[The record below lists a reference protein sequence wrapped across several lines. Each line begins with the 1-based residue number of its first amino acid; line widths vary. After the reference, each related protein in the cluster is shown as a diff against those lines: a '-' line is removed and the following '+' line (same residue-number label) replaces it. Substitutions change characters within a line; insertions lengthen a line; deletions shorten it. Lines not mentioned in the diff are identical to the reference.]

1 MRLQQ
6 QQVLSNQLLPLQLVL
21 KVKKDKLL
29 SRKQKQVS
37 KNLKL
42 LMLHSAI
49 CSNSQKLLLLEKPLM
64 KRWESKRLK
73 QRKRQKQ
80 LLLLR
85 KKDKKELSSWTKRQ
99 MPKSKKRKRD
109 SVQLIW
115 PRERCLP
122 SNTKTKWSKM
132 ISEMEKKTG
141 NQTSTLSPNK
151 KPSKITQ

>member
-6 QQVLSNQLLPLQLVL
+6 QQVLSNQLLPLQLAL

-109 SVQLIW
+109 SVQSIW
-115 PRERCLP
+115 PRERCSP

-132 ISEMEKKTG
+132 ISEMEKKTA